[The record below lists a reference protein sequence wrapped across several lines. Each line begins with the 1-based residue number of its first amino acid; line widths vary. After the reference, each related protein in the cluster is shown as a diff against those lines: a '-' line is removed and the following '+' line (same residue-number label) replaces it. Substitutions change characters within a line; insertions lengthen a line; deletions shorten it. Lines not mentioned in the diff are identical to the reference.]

1 MICVVTRVLIGLQTW
16 VVCCNGL
23 LCRTSRGKSLLHTG
37 YKLVVSVSRQPQ
49 VQPHAIKPNPRKP
62 DAKAEHAHAQW
73 PWMCCENTRASTAR
87 HHRDVTWAHGPTT
100 DLGQSGSSAG
110 WQGEKSGFNSHTPPQ
125 IFKPD
130 RLI

>member
-1 MICVVTRVLIGLQTW
+1 MICVVTWILIGLQMW

-73 PWMCCENTRASTAR
+73 PWLCCDNTQGK
-87 HHRDVTWAHGPTT
+87 HGPTPPT
-100 DLGQSGSSAG
+100 SHGRTAPRPISGDLGAQQGGQVKKVTSA
-110 WQGEKSGFNSHTPPQ
+110 HIPHH
-125 IFKPD
+125 
-130 RLI
+130 